1 MGSGP
6 LDDEERREL
15 EEALRLVLENLATLT
30 AEQNRIAVLVARITE
45 GLDEIAARSDRIAAI
60 LDNIDEGA
68 PVTTARAP
76 PRAVR
81 RQAHR
86 DLRTPGTAIADRI
99 DEGGVSWNRSG

>member
-60 LDNIDEGA
+60 LDNIDRRGS
-68 PVTTARAP
+68 ARHDGPCPSSSGSP
-76 PRAVR
+76 PGPSRPEDSRDRDR
-81 RQAHR
+81 R
-86 DLRTPGTAIADRI
+86 PDR
-99 DEGGVSWNRSG
+99 